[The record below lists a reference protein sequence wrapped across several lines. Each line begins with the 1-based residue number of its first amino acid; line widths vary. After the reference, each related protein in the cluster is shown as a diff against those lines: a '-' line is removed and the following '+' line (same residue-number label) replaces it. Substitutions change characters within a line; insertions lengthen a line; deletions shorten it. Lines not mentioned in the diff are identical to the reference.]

1 MNSST
6 QFRRGLYYIHLFFR
20 IPRKGWDEHPSPIAF
35 GVDRPDARV
44 GSSSSLGN
52 PPFHRFKKKRG
63 WWKVESSGNL
73 SSENH
78 LRWSSPS
85 EKMPWNN
92 TPGLKRWDEDVGFPV
107 RLEGRAPRFR
117 RISWNQWRSPRC
129 RRFVTGFFGARD
141 DELSNNEWYTKVVK
155 HPGFP
160 LLPCDVGGA
169 IWS

>member
-85 EKMPWNN
+85 EKCHETTHRGWNGETKTSVFPSVWKDGRRDSGGSLEIN
-92 TPGLKRWDEDVGFPV
+92 DDPQGADVLWQVFLEPGMMSYPITNGTQRW
-107 RLEGRAPRFR
+107 
-117 RISWNQWRSPRC
+117 
-129 RRFVTGFFGARD
+129 
-141 DELSNNEWYTKVVK
+141 
-155 HPGFP
+155 
-160 LLPCDVGGA
+160 
-169 IWS
+169 